1 MAFAGP
7 QGLGIAGA
15 DTGSSGAGSSNSN
28 SSSSASKTARTGNS
42 ARQSNPAAATTRNP
56 LRSPATNAPSAAATA
71 GPLVA
76 AAPSAAADSSSTEVA
91 SAQSARTTAPLTVA
105 PSAAKTTPAA
115 SLTVPGPMTPEAVVA
130 IFVSNGTLSH
140 PNAGLLIGNGFS
152 FDGVTC
158 ASATKC
164 DGGRSGLLFG
174 NGGNGYNGGTGG
186 NAGLIGNGGA
196 GGRGFTTI
204 NGGNGGNGGSAGLFL
219 GNGGEGGS
227 AATGAN
233 GGNGGKGGLL
243 FGIGGRGGIGGSGT
257 VECATTECQVTN
269 WGGLGGSGGAAGLF
283 FGRAGAAGAQPLA
296 ENSWLFQGYTAAYPV
311 YVPVPPATAPGNPE
325 INPDGSGA
333 VYPNDQD
340 PSKPYAIPGTIVP
353 DIQLPAGTPLGRWGY
368 PGGAFLAPAG
378 THFAQLSL
386 PPSSQVSPYF
396 SYVVKDPSALPPG
409 IHIEQSQAAPWFGQP
424 GGAIQYRLT
433 YADGRDA
440 PVQALLDSGYLGY
453 A

>member
-1 MAFAGP
+1 
-7 QGLGIAGA
+7 
-15 DTGSSGAGSSNSN
+15 
-28 SSSSASKTARTGNS
+28 
-42 ARQSNPAAATTRNP
+42 
-56 LRSPATNAPSAAATA
+56 
-71 GPLVA
+71 
-76 AAPSAAADSSSTEVA
+76 
-91 SAQSARTTAPLTVA
+91 
-105 PSAAKTTPAA
+105 
-115 SLTVPGPMTPEAVVA
+115 MTPETLLAV
-130 IFVSNGTLSH
+130 FVSNGTLSH
-140 PNAGLLIGNGFS
+140 PDAGLLIGNGFS

-158 ASATKC
+158 AAATKC
-164 DGGRSGLLFG
+164 NGGSSGLLFG
-174 NGGNGYNGGTGG
+174 NGGNGFNGGVGG

-196 GGRGFTTI
+196 GGRGTTSI
-204 NGGNGGNGGSAGLFL
+204 NGGNGGNGGSAGLLL

-227 AATGAN
+227 AATSAT
-233 GGNGGKGGLL
+233 GGNGGRGALL
-243 FGIGGRGGIGGSGT
+243 FGVGGRGGIGGPGT
-257 VECATTECQVTN
+257 VECANTECHVTN
-269 WGGLGGSGGAAGLF
+269 WGGVGGVGGAAGLF

-296 ENSWLFQGYTAAYPV
+296 QDSWLFQGYTAAYPV
-311 YVPVPPATAPGNPE
+311 YVPVPPAPAPGQMQ
-325 INPDGSGA
+325 INPNGSGA

-353 DIQLPAGTPLGRWGY
+353 DIQLPAGTPIGRWGY

-386 PPSSQVSPYF
+386 PPASQVSPYF

-433 YADGRDA
+433 YADGTDA